1 MGRDKALLPFA
12 GSTLA
17 EFVARTV
24 ASVTSQVVLVGEPN
38 RYHVLG
44 YTVISDRFPG
54 EGPLGGIL
62 TALDHTQS
70 DWNLIVACDLPGIS
84 GKFLSRILEAAEK
97 STNDVLLP
105 TGPGGRPEPLC
116 AAYHR
121 RALSALESA
130 FAAGERKITRALQ
143 SVRTARLA
151 IPELA
156 PFQNVNTPEDWARHA
171 VE

>member
-24 ASVTSQVVLVGEPN
+24 ASVTGQVVLVGEPD
-38 RYHVLG
+38 RYHDLG
-44 YTVISDRFPG
+44 YPVISDRYPG

-62 TALDHTQS
+62 AALNHTQS
-70 DWNLIVACDLPGIS
+70 DWNLMVACDMPGIS
-84 GKFLSRILEAAEK
+84 GEFLSRILEAAEK
-97 STNDVLLP
+97 STDDALLP
-105 TGPGGRPEPLC
+105 LGPSGRPEPLC

-121 RALSALESA
+121 RALKALESV
-130 FAAGERKITRALQ
+130 FASGERKITRALQ
-143 SVRTARLA
+143 AVRAARLV

-171 VE
+171 AE